1 MKVHILS
8 ELAHVAPNYQ
18 TRILTGSVLNQPT
31 SDALWAEINIQ
42 IQMLRKYWDVDSIK
56 KCDPVFAMRQL
67 YKRLGKDPNRYRPSS
82 EALMRRILLG
92 KDLYRINTLVD
103 LVNLLS
109 IQSGL
114 CIGAFDLD
122 RIVGTQ
128 IDLGVGRSGEPFE
141 AIGRG
146 SLNVEGLPVY
156 RDAFAAI
163 GSPTSDVVRTSIQL
177 ETRRLLL
184 VLHSAEGDQGLD
196 EALEDAR
203 RLLCT
208 YAGFRAME

>member
-1 MKVHILS
+1 MNVHILS
-8 ELAHVAPNYQ
+8 ELAQAAPNYQ
-18 TRILTGSVLNQPT
+18 TRILTGTVLNQPT
-31 SDALWAEINIQ
+31 SDALWEEMDAQ
-42 IQMLRKYWDVDSIK
+42 VQLLRKHWDIDSIK
-56 KCDPVFAMRQL
+56 KLPAVFAMRQL

-82 EALMRRILLG
+82 EALMRRILQG

-109 IQSGL
+109 IQTGL
-114 CIGAFDLD
+114 CIGAFDAD
-122 RIVGTQ
+122 HIVGTQ
-128 IDLGVGRSGEPFE
+128 IYLGVGRSEEPFE